1 MSKKGISNHR
11 LTTGLIVAVWL
22 CVTLFLLE
30 SVGIHSGWPAF
41 LTLMFFT
48 ISGGKMEKLKDIFL
62 GGAAGLIMAR
72 LLVVGVEVL
81 VPMGLAMRL
90 SIFIM
95 VFITVFLLIILE
107 DISHMIF
114 NSYSFGYFTVALV
127 PAQQSTIEWL
137 LTLFIGGAFF
147 VGGIIIIS
155 RSLAKLK
162 AAKLGKVEEA

>member
-72 LLVVGVEVL
+72 LLE
-81 VPMGLAMRL
+81 
-90 SIFIM
+90 
-95 VFITVFLLIILE
+95 
-107 DISHMIF
+107 
-114 NSYSFGYFTVALV
+114 
-127 PAQQSTIEWL
+127 
-137 LTLFIGGAFF
+137 IGRA
-147 VGGIIIIS
+147 S
-155 RSLAKLK
+155 CR
-162 AAKLGKVEEA
+162 ERE